1 MYTELFQASIHYLKH
16 KYQSKPEILASS
28 AKLFSWF
35 LRYKWPSD
43 IPIFNTTCALLRILQ
58 IMEEFYSLILSVGS
72 ILPITNMALT
82 CRRLSLTYSFLPPR
96 TFQKF
101 SFSWP
106 SNTMTGSLWYKIVI
120 VKWYCTTAHASTWY
134 NRLHAIEVS
143 TQVCN
148 ILIICYHYLFLIYLG
163 DLLVTFL
170 AISLSSPVLP
180 YNTKE
185 RPIYQCKRTKQFYIH
200 MFKYILPIKFAK
212 YNPTH
217 QTVS

>member
-1 MYTELFQASIHYLKH
+1 MVLHMQVL
-16 KYQSKPEILASS
+16 
-28 AKLFSWF
+28 
-35 LRYKWPSD
+35 D
-43 IPIFNTTCALLRILQ
+43 I
-58 IMEEFYSLILSVGS
+58 M
-72 ILPITNMALT
+72 
-82 CRRLSLTYSFLPPR
+82 
-96 TFQKF
+96 
-101 SFSWP
+101 
-106 SNTMTGSLWYKIVI
+106 
-120 VKWYCTTAHASTWY
+120 
-134 NRLHAIEVS
+134 EVS

-185 RPIYQCKRTKQFYIH
+185 RPIYQCKRTKHFYIH